1 MSTKR
6 NLAVTFLT
14 AGVTAGILAT
24 AVGPAA
30 AQGLPVGGQ
39 GNLYFLS
46 GAINES
52 GVASKITV
60 FGDTND
66 VVLYG
71 DWDGDGIDTP
81 MVRRANTYFV
91 SDLNGATT

>member
-30 AQGLPVGGQ
+30 AQGTPVGGS
-39 GNLYFLS
+39 GNLFFLS
-46 GAINES
+46 GAGSTGGAAQKVIALGDPS
-52 GVASKITV
+52 DGVFS
-60 FGDTND
+60 
-66 VVLYG
+66 
-71 DWDGDGIDTP
+71 GDGAGDGPDTP
-81 MVRRANTYFV
+81 MTRRSNVFRTSDANGT
-91 SDLNGATT
+91 LA